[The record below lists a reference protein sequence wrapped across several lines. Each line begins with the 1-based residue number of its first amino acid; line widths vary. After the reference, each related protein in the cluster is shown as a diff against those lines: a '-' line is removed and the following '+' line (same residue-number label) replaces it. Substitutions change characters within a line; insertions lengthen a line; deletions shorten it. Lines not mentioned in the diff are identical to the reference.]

1 MTPMS
6 RLEQPKYMPS
16 RRQIAAECEAIRL
29 RWTPSE
35 RRRRRVGHGM
45 LVAESMWTPPQIF
58 TSTCLA
64 RVRKFVAEAS
74 A

>member
-1 MTPMS
+1 MS
-6 RLEQPKYMPS
+6 RLEQPKYVPS
-16 RRQIAAECEAIRL
+16 RRQIAAECEAIRQ

-45 LVAESMWTPPQIF
+45 LVAESRWTPPQIF
-58 TSTCLA
+58 TSSCLA
-64 RVRKFVAEAS
+64 LVRKFVAEAS

>member
-1 MTPMS
+1 MN
-6 RLEQPKYMPS
+6 RLERPKYTPS

-35 RRRRRVGHGM
+35 RRRRSVGHGL
-45 LVAESMWTPPQIF
+45 LVAEPVWMPPQIF
-58 TSTCLA
+58 TSHCLA